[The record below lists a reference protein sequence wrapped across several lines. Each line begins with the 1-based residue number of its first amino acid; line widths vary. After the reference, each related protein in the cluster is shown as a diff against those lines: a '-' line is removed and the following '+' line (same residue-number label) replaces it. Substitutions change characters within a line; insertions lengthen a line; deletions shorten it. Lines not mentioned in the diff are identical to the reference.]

1 MPEGIMKQLL
11 SLKELR
17 AMARTLSPSVFLQQL
32 GPLALV
38 ERPAAETL
46 LTGSPSRKPGEIGP
60 TSVVHPELVMARMLL
75 LALETEDLQ
84 VATLPPLRSEDEL
97 RVGRQPDC
105 DLVIDDE
112 SVSKRHAVL
121 RWHADAQR
129 CTLEDEG
136 STNGTFVNT
145 VSPIEGETELHDGD
159 IVCFGDVAFWFL
171 LTKTLHSRLARTAT
185 SLAPPAR

>member
-1 MPEGIMKQLL
+1 MKQLL

-17 AMARTLSPSVFLQQL
+17 AMARTLSAGVFLQQL

-38 ERPAAETL
+38 ERPSAEAL
-46 LTGSPSRKPGEIGP
+46 LSDAPGRKAGEMGP
-60 TSVVHPELVMARMLL
+60 TSVVHTELVMARMLL

-121 RWHADAQR
+121 RWDESKQR
-129 CTLEDEG
+129 CTLQDEG

-145 VSPIEGETELHDGD
+145 VSRIVGEIELHDGD
-159 IVCFGDVAFWFL
+159 IVSFGDVAFWFL
-171 LTKTLHSRLARTAT
+171 LSKTLHSRLSRA
-185 SLAPPAR
+185 SSSIAPPPNKR